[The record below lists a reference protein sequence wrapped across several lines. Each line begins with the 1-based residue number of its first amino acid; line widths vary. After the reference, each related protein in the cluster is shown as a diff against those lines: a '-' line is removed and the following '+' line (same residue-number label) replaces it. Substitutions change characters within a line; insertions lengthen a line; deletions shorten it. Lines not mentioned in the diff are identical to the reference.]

1 MRQLEDYFLEERSN
15 RVAQPAKSSQKSENG
30 WNSEPIE
37 KPRFPRGTLFGAV
50 DSLLDFLAG
59 QFPIVGSTRFQI
71 AQQPLL
77 AISIAAGPH
86 RWRLPIV
93 PTMIWYKTVSL
104 KQNWN

>member
-1 MRQLEDYFLEERSN
+1 MEEKKNTSTGKIKLKKQIPADVDRKKMRQLEDYFLEERSN

-71 AQQPLL
+71 AQ
-77 AISIAAGPH
+77 
-86 RWRLPIV
+86 
-93 PTMIWYKTVSL
+93 
-104 KQNWN
+104 